1 MDKETKERIEKFN
14 AEYVHQEFPKM
25 KHHPDGREKI
35 VHSEAEE
42 AALGG
47 EWTHRQAAVDEKAR
61 RDQRDAERAA
71 RLAVTGKPDDQR
83 TDSDAEPAAADAPAP
98 SIGRSRKRRASA
110 ADDTE

>member
-42 AALGG
+42 AALGA

-61 RDQRDAERAA
+61 RDKRDAERAA
-71 RLAVTGKPDDQR
+71 RLAVTGQPDAQR
-83 TDSDAEPAAADAPAP
+83 TDEDTPAADAPAV
-98 SIGRSRKRRASA
+98 SRGKKGKRAAA
-110 ADDTE
+110 ADTE